1 LNLIMMGIVC
11 AGQSCR
17 SCKCWDVY

>member
-1 LNLIMMGIVC
+1 MMGIVC